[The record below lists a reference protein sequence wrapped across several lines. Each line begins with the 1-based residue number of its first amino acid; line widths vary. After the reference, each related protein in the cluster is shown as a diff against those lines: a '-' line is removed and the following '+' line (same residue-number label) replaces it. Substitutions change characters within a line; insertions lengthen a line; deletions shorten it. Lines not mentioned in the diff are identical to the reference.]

1 MYIFQDHLQTNF
13 EMFYFLGEGL
23 CSLCTGLEVAGDAH
37 SHISFTLFPFIFFI
51 LTFSLLLSLF
61 ILFVLIF
68 LFQAQALL
76 IWLSLNVSSPSLDFL
91 KGSAQLGRVTLA
103 DASSPSNIIW
113 AVICWATLPWN
124 ILSWGVWKTKTKS
137 PRHLLNIKA
146 EAHREHW
153 PSIKHSQAHSS

>member
-13 EMFYFLGEGL
+13 EIFYFLGEGL
-23 CSLCTGLEVAGDAH
+23 CSSCTDLGVAGDAH
-37 SHISFTLFPFIFFI
+37 SHISFIPFPLHLYYHLFFTPFP
-51 LTFSLLLSLF
+51 LH
-61 ILFVLIF
+61 LIF
-68 LFQAQALL
+68 LFQAQAIL
-76 IWLSLNVSSPSLDFL
+76 IWLSWNVSSPSLDFL

-137 PRHLLNIKA
+137 SEYLLNIKA

-153 PSIKHSQAHSS
+153 CSVKHSQAHSS